1 MKTIKLN
8 AKNRE
13 KIKSGKLC
21 TGNLEILRKLRGE
34 LKEKED
40 PNVLLTAFWI
50 SIIVALLLA
59 VAIYPWR

>member
-1 MKTIKLN
+1 MKSSKLQKN
-8 AKNRE
+8 KNRE
-13 KIKSGKLC
+13 ILQKLW
-21 TGNLEILRKLRGE
+21 EESHRKE
-34 LKEKED
+34 EKKD